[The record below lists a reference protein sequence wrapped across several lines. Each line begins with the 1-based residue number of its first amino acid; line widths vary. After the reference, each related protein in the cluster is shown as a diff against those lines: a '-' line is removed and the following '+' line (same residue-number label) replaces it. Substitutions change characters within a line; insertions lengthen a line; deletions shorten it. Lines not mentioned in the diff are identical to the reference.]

1 MPTSIRARFSPY
13 SAMATSENRYGT
25 CMFLKFGS
33 MPLSARSKRFPSD
46 APRSRRKKQNDI
58 SGHRLEVEEMFHWTF
73 AARSSMWTNNPHLG
87 QVVSVLKTGLRGD
100 CDFVKRAS
108 KAGREN
114 DRAWKAWKAK
124 KPAFHPSHT
133 PWKSLRDSHIPTAP
147 MARRG
152 I

>member
-1 MPTSIRARFSPY
+1 MAAFHSIIYGRFWVITK
-13 SAMATSENRYGT
+13 A
-25 CMFLKFGS
+25 

-133 PWKSLRDSHIPTAP
+133 PWKSLRDYHIPTAS
-147 MARRG
+147 AAG
-152 I
+152 IFQSTRA